1 MEVKGVDSGGVF
13 IRIYHNSDSIKTK
26 THTIFVSCH
35 RQSYNCE
42 KMDKS
47 G

>member
-13 IRIYHNSDSIKTK
+13 IRIYHNSDSIKT
-26 THTIFVSCH
+26 HTLFVSCH
-35 RQSYNCE
+35 RQNYNCE
-42 KMDKS
+42 KMDL